1 MLLIES
7 EGNSFQKF
15 SCFQFRRLTL
25 PSSKL
30 NSCHG
35 KVIFFKTKDID
46 LASVTHK
53 FYLSQIGKLLS
64 VLEKK
69 SIVTRK
75 PLDVVALAVSC
86 MSKHCEQHCEQLT
99 GIWC

>member
-7 EGNSFQKF
+7 KGNSYQKF
-15 SCFQFRRLTL
+15 SCFPLRRLTL

-35 KVIFFKTKDID
+35 KVIFFKRKDID
-46 LASVTHK
+46 LATVTHK

-64 VLEKK
+64 FLEEK
-69 SIVTRK
+69 SIDTRK
-75 PLDVVALAVSC
+75 PLDVVALAISC
-86 MSKHCEQHCEQLT
+86 MSKHCEQLT